1 MCVCA
6 FEKYTMPL
14 GTVKSWALLL
24 AALLSSTTI
33 TTALQVTPNSPCAS
47 LCLDPAGSADPST
60 PNIHEDDIVCSNRDY
75 AGEKGQKFQGCM
87 NCLQNSTYSQ
97 GSQNDQA
104 WFMCTFLPPHVLRL
118 LGQS

>member
-1 MCVCA
+1 MSLV
-6 FEKYTMPL
+6 
-14 GTVKSWALLL
+14 TVKSRALLL
-24 AALLSSTTI
+24 AALLSVSTTI

-47 LCLDPAGSADPST
+47 LCLDPAGLPGLDT
-60 PNIHEDDIVCSNRDY
+60 PNIRKEDIVCSNRDY

-104 WFMCTFLPPHVLRL
+104 WFMCESSSSSCT
-118 LGQS
+118 